1 MSSSGNNQEIEILVN
16 AYLQVSSTP
25 TNKLDELANNIVNL
39 MIQALPSEV
48 VPSKK
53 SLNIPYKDISDTIFS
68 TDERLLSNGIT
79 EFHLKI
85 QEAVSQHTHCT
96 RQKTTSKQNEYKNRV
111 MDCHY
116 KVVEHILLA
125 QTQRKFINESIEM
138 AVQKQLD
145 SITNIQEIANTAER
159 TAKKAEETYKSMFAN
174 YVTILGVFTAIIV
187 TIFGGLNVINVVAK
201 QAQADFGLLL
211 FLTAMSVLCIITL
224 LYFLANMIAW
234 LTKSQQKQLSGL
246 FYSVIA
252 VCATVMIAGFCL
264 MHYHD
269 KNKPAQKQEPLKSS
283 TSGA

>member
-25 TNKLDELANNIVNL
+25 TTKLDELANSIVNL
-39 MIQALPSEV
+39 IIQALPSEV
-48 VPSKK
+48 IPNDR
-53 SLNIPYKDISDTIFS
+53 SLNIPYKDVSEIVFS
-68 TDERLLSNGIT
+68 KDEYLLGNSIT
-79 EFHLKI
+79 EFHIKVE
-85 QEAVSQHTHCT
+85 QAVSQHTHCT
-96 RQKTTSKQNEYKNRV
+96 SQKTRKNKYKNRV

-145 SITNIQEIANTAER
+145 SITNIQEVANTAER
-159 TAKKAEETYKSMFAN
+159 TAKNAEETYKSMFAN

-234 LTKSQQKQLSGL
+234 ITQSQQKQLGKL
-246 FYSVIA
+246 FGWIIG
-252 VCATVMIAGFCL
+252 VCAVVMIAGLCL
-264 MHYHD
+264 TYCHNKD
-269 KNKPAQKQEPLKSS
+269 KPTQEQTPAKSP